1 MRANFRL
8 QRLFI
13 EHKMQHEAKIEL
25 PREQANYLLNV
36 LRLKDGDELLVFN
49 GQDGEWLAGLQPE
62 GRKKAFLV
70 LKEQS
75 RPQTSIPE
83 LMVMFAPLKVGR
95 LDYLVQKLVEMGA
108 GSIQPVFTDHTQLHK
123 VNEKRLS
130 ANILEAA
137 EQCGVLSIPE
147 IIAPTKLSNILE
159 VWDKNRQIIFCDEGQ
174 QTNNPLVELQELK
187 LKKSAST
194 RLALLIGPEGGFS
207 KSEREWLHSLE
218 FVTSIPLGPR
228 ILRADTAAVAAMAV
242 VQTVLGDWI

>member
-13 EHKMQHEAKIEL
+13 EHKMQDAAKIEL

-36 LRLKDGDELLVFN
+36 LRLKDDDELLVFN
-49 GQDGEWLAGLQPE
+49 GQDGEYLAVLKPE

-70 LKEQS
+70 LKEQA

-95 LDYLVQKLVEMGA
+95 LDYLVQKMVEMGA
-108 GSIQPVFTDHTQLHK
+108 GCIQPVFTDHTQLHK

-147 IIAPTKLSNILE
+147 LMAPAKLSNILKT
-159 VWDKNRQIIFCDEGQ
+159 WDETRQIIFCDEGH
-174 QTNNPLVELQELK
+174 QTNNPLAELQGLK
-187 LKKSAST
+187 QRKLASKT
-194 RLALLIGPEGGFS
+194 FALLIGPEGGFS
-207 KSEREWLHSLE
+207 QSERDLLHSLD

-242 VQTVLGDWI
+242 VQTVLGDWE